1 MNTLEM
7 SCDTMAIVSTRDV
20 GPAEEPRQRLV
31 AEAIRLLES
40 GGPEALQAR
49 RLASA
54 VGASTM
60 AVYTHF
66 GGMGQLIEA
75 VAREGF
81 ARLAGIMAAVPGTPD
96 GLEDI
101 FEIAWVY
108 RAFATENPQLFRVMY
123 GVTEPGGYTLGGVD
137 EAHLTLPESLQ
148 ALDYLARAVRR
159 AIESGSGSA
168 NGVASAAMQIWC
180 AGHGYVLAE
189 LAGFFGAGGY
199 GIAAVGG
206 PLLAQLVIGLGHPPE
221 SVNRALRAVLAR
233 HGGE

>member
-1 MNTLEM
+1 
-7 SCDTMAIVSTRDV
+7 MAVVSTRDA
-20 GPAEEPRQRLV
+20 GSAEEPRQRLV

-49 RLASA
+49 RVASA
-54 VGASTM
+54 VNASTM

-75 VAREGF
+75 VAREGL
-81 ARLAGIMAAVPGTPD
+81 ARLGAALATVPRTPD

-108 RAFATENPQLFRVMY
+108 RAFAIENPQLFRVMY
-123 GVTEPGGYTLGGVD
+123 GVTEPGGYTLGGMD
-137 EAHLTLPESLQ
+137 GERLMLPESLH
-148 ALDYLARAVRR
+148 ALEYLSGAVRR

-168 NGVASAAMQIWC
+168 NGVDTAAMQIWC

-189 LAGFFGAGGY
+189 LAGFFGSEGY
-199 GIAAVGG
+199 GIQAVGA
-206 PLLAQLVIGLGHPPE
+206 PLLTQLIIGLGHPPE
-221 SVNRALRAVLAR
+221 AVQRAWRAVFAR
-233 HGGE
+233 HGGD

>member
-1 MNTLEM
+1 
-7 SCDTMAIVSTRDV
+7 MAVVSTRDA

-49 RLASA
+49 RVASA
-54 VGASTM
+54 VNASTM

-75 VAREGF
+75 VAREGL
-81 ARLAGIMAAVPGTPD
+81 ARLGAALATVPRTPD

-108 RAFATENPQLFRVMY
+108 RAFAIENPQLFRVMY
-123 GVTEPGGYTLGGVD
+123 GVTEPGGYTLGGMD
-137 EAHLTLPESLQ
+137 GERLMLPESLH
-148 ALDYLARAVRR
+148 ALEHLSGAVRR

-168 NGVASAAMQIWC
+168 NGVDTAAMQIWC

-189 LAGFFGAGGY
+189 LAGFFGSEGY
-199 GIAAVGG
+199 GIQAVGA
-206 PLLAQLVIGLGHPPE
+206 PLLTQLIIGLGHPPE
-221 SVNRALRAVLAR
+221 AVQRAWRAVFAR
-233 HGGE
+233 HGGG

>member
-1 MNTLEM
+1 
-7 SCDTMAIVSTRDV
+7 MAVVSTRDA

-49 RLASA
+49 RVASA
-54 VGASTM
+54 VNASTM

-75 VAREGF
+75 VAREGL
-81 ARLAGIMAAVPGTPD
+81 ARLGAALATVPRTPD

-108 RAFATENPQLFRVMY
+108 RAFAIENPQLFRVMY
-123 GVTEPGGYTLGGVD
+123 GVTEPGGYTLGGMD
-137 EAHLTLPESLQ
+137 GERLMLPESLH
-148 ALDYLARAVRR
+148 ALEHLSGAVRR

-168 NGVASAAMQIWC
+168 NGVDTAAMQIWC

-189 LAGFFGAGGY
+189 LAGFFGSEGY
-199 GIAAVGG
+199 GIQAVGA
-206 PLLAQLVIGLGHPPE
+206 PLLTQLIIGLGHPPE
-221 SVNRALRAVLAR
+221 AVQRAWRAVFAR
-233 HGGE
+233 HGGD

>member
-1 MNTLEM
+1 
-7 SCDTMAIVSTRDV
+7 MAVVSTRDA

-49 RLASA
+49 RVASA
-54 VGASTM
+54 VNASTM

-75 VAREGF
+75 VAREGL
-81 ARLAGIMAAVPGTPD
+81 ARLGAALAAVPRTPD

-108 RAFATENPQLFRVMY
+108 RAFAIENPQLFRVMY
-123 GVTEPGGYTLGGVD
+123 GVTEPGGYTLGGMD
-137 EAHLTLPESLQ
+137 GERLMLPESLH
-148 ALDYLARAVRR
+148 ALEYLSGAVRR

-168 NGVASAAMQIWC
+168 NGVDTAAMQIWC

-189 LAGFFGAGGY
+189 LAGFFGSEGY
-199 GIAAVGG
+199 GIQAVGA
-206 PLLAQLVIGLGHPPE
+206 PLLTQLIIGLGHPPE
-221 SVNRALRAVLAR
+221 AVQRAWRAVFAR
-233 HGGE
+233 HGGD

>member
-1 MNTLEM
+1 
-7 SCDTMAIVSTRDV
+7 MAVVSTRDA

-49 RLASA
+49 RVASA
-54 VGASTM
+54 VNASTM

-75 VAREGF
+75 VAREGL
-81 ARLAGIMAAVPGTPD
+81 ARLGAALATVPRTPD

-108 RAFATENPQLFRVMY
+108 RAFAIENPQLFRVMY
-123 GVTEPGGYTLGGVD
+123 GVTEPGGYTLGGMD
-137 EAHLTLPESLQ
+137 GERLMLPESLH
-148 ALDYLARAVRR
+148 ALEYLSGAVRR

-168 NGVASAAMQIWC
+168 NGVDTAAMQIWC

-189 LAGFFGAGGY
+189 LAGFFGSEGY
-199 GIAAVGG
+199 GIQAVGA
-206 PLLAQLVIGLGHPPE
+206 PLLTQLIIGLGHPPE
-221 SVNRALRAVLAR
+221 AVQRAWRAVFAR
-233 HGGE
+233 HGGD